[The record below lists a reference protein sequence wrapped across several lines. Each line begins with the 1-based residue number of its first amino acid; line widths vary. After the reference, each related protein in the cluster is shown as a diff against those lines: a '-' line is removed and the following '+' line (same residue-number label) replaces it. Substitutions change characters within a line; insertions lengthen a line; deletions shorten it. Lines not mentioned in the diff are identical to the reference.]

1 MAVYKPTNCQPYLTT
16 LDLLECTSGN
26 DNYSGIPTVFE
37 CKVDTSNTKVTAY
50 AITLYNSDN
59 TQIFPVDTTGNPVE
73 PQDNI
78 TFISDLAAVTGINVS
93 GNILVSNTGYNLLN
107 SGINGSYLR
116 IPVFVDSGTSI
127 PNSSTLSFNTLFVS
141 SSGTVRAKSRGQTE
155 LTPVMIENGQQ
166 YKWVITLFQGVQK
179 GSGTPPDAIFPTS
192 IYEYDMI
199 VTTGQVMGSNIER
212 IQSYLSEEIYVDYYV
227 QPLLL
232 TYNNSD
238 GTTTPVTIHVL
249 DETEGTWEARNNSGA
264 RLDWEDVNTE
274 LVGDRV
280 LIKNYDSSYG
290 YIYPTTGDYG
300 FPEGLISKGQANAFQ
315 IYSMSNNA
323 EDLTTVRMV
332 SVVPYTTIPWS
343 WVNMEGSQGSSYAQQ
358 VYYVLDT
365 QNSIPDIF
373 YPFETTYAGASGGV
387 LASVESAVQN
397 RFVQSGTGNIGIT
410 AQTRIVLNYQA
421 ELNTV
426 SDGEEAVNWYAH
438 QIENIPDFG
447 NGDSLT
453 VDNCDTE
460 DVASPFNGIYT
471 PSFSVDSRTQINGQY
486 YRRVTVNW
494 RRASDADAWG
504 ELSTKIVK
512 VTSTYPET
520 IARFGGKNIQTQ
532 KYEVNED
539 NSQSPVDDSTVAG
552 TLNQTPL
559 KFIDEK
565 PLTIYSHTLSSADTG
580 VSLINNTGIILYN
593 DDPDISASASDKW
606 PDDGTLATLYIRPY
620 VGIEPEMWIR
630 ELGTSENTSRF
641 FLVKEVNTTTWA
653 VKYDPYNVYVGKQV
667 PSTSSGEGY
676 ASSAIFEI
684 GQRYQIRTFYKSS
697 DENPFNLYSNPDISM
712 TFYPSDW
719 IYDAEDNPEAYK
731 HQNEQEGTGPIVIGS
746 RSFVVSATYAQ
757 NQYIWWKSFNYT
769 LYDMIGNQL
778 SSSGD
783 KYNGLM
789 QHTFYGLSRG
799 DYYNLVLTV
808 ETYSGN
814 VISLSQELICSFEP
828 SEIGDEFP
836 FNLSFDCDINAA
848 RMTFRLTGYII
859 PNVELEGGGYRRVNE
874 ATTSNDTL
882 PSIPGVTYS
891 DRGSMLISY
900 NDAATSK
907 FPEEGVTYTHAADG
921 TTAVY
926 NINPLKSENNTVL
939 VQSSH
944 TVRNENF
951 TGNFISVYFEPD
963 DDSSS
968 LPSEYKLVVYIPEEL
983 MEEENGLTVA
993 NPDRNKVLYDIL
1005 GENGE
1010 SAINGPAVANLY
1022 SQTGAVMTDNKW
1034 QNDKYIL
1041 ANWQPAIAAISENLG
1056 SASLVDYKPVT
1067 QRLSEE
1073 TSEGLGY
1080 DSTQGAV
1087 LGAFNTTSDYEQRIS
1102 GQNPVRVPI
1111 AWWVNSPQRQF
1122 NPMMADNTSIL
1133 FAQGDPPQPPTATEE
1148 KPTPSPSDTNDDLC
1162 YVGIETKHRAE
1173 VAGLDREL
1181 FTVRGGAD
1189 NFVIVNKTPV
1199 VWGDYNFT
1207 IGIDYGTSQNT
1218 SFWNIASIHQVAE
1231 NDSDQTVIVQGFKTR
1246 SYFENRE
1253 SPFIWNDTSSDESGN
1268 NTRWFDGWGYNNG
1281 GDSNQ
1286 IYVGNQTQVT
1296 DADLTNTERSNIKG
1310 KTFVIQA
1317 NVGIEPENNQLIH
1330 EVSVYYQNN

>member
-59 TQIFPVDTTGNPVE
+59 TQIFPVDAAGNPVE

-78 TFISDLAAVTGINVS
+78 TFISDLAAVTGMDVS

-127 PNSSTLSFNTLFVS
+127 SNSSTLSFNTLFVS
-141 SSGTVRAKSRGQTE
+141 SSGTVQAKSRGQTE
-155 LTPVMIENGQQ
+155 LTPVTIENGQQ

-212 IQSYLSEEIYVDYYV
+212 IQSYLSDEIYVDYYV

-249 DETEGTWEARNNSGA
+249 DETEGTWEARNSSGA

-373 YPFETTYAGASGGV
+373 YPFETELNWGLLHSLEQDAS
-387 LASVESAVQN
+387 QN
-397 RFVQSGTGNIGIT
+397 CFVQSGTGNIGIS

-421 ELNTV
+421 QENTTA
-426 SDGEEAVNWYAH
+426 SGDTAVNWYADYIDH
-438 QIENIPDFG
+438 SGPSGGRMEDGPLG
-447 NGDSLT
+447 VPSEC
-453 VDNCDTE
+453 VDNP
-460 DVASPFNGIYT
+460 SPFNGIYT
-471 PSFSVDSRTQINGQY
+471 PSFSVDSRTQIGGQY

-512 VTSTYPET
+512 VTSTYPDQ
-520 IARFGGKNIQTQ
+520 IAKFGGENIQTQ
-532 KYEVNED
+532 KYTTEESGGGEISYV
-539 NSQSPVDDSTVAG
+539 PIDDSTVAG

-559 KFIDEK
+559 KFSNEK
-565 PLTIYSHTLSSADTG
+565 PLTIYSHTLSSTDMG

-593 DDPDISASASDKW
+593 DDPDISASASNRW

-620 VGIEPEMWIR
+620 VGIGPEMWIR
-630 ELGTSENTSRF
+630 ELGVSENASRF

-653 VKYDPYNVYVGKQV
+653 VKYNPYEVYVGKTISNDNV
-667 PSTSSGEGY
+667 SDN
-676 ASSAIFEI
+676 AVFDI

-697 DENPFNLYSNPDISM
+697 DENPFNLYSNPNITL

-719 IYDAEDNPEAYK
+719 QGEGDTETRPYEED
-731 HQNEQEGTGPIVIGS
+731 EQTEVVTIGS
-746 RSFVVSATYAQ
+746 RSFTVSCDYTQ
-757 NQYIWWKSFNYT
+757 DQYIWWKSFNYT
-769 LYDMIGNQL
+769 LYDMVGNEL
-778 SSSGD
+778 STSGD
-783 KYNGLM
+783 KYDGLM
-789 QHTFYGLSRG
+789 QHTFYGLINENS
-799 DYYNLVLTV
+799 YVLVLTV

-814 VISLSQELICSFEP
+814 VISIQRELYCDFEAT
-828 SEIGDEFP
+828 DLTNTFP
-836 FNLSFDCDINAA
+836 FDVYFDCDINAVRA
-848 RMTFRLTGYII
+848 EFRVTGYIL
-859 PNVELEGGGYRRVNE
+859 PNVVDENGNQVSRVVAE
-874 ATTSNDTL
+874 TSNNTS
-882 PSIPGVTYS
+882 PAISGVTYNS
-891 DRGSMLISY
+891 SGSMNIGQV
-900 NDAATSK
+900 D
-907 FPEEGVTYTHAADG
+907 EEGVTYTHAVG
-921 TTAVY
+921 SLETAGG
-926 NINPLKSENNTVL
+926 LSQLTAESDSVL

-944 TVRNENF
+944 TVNSSRF
-951 TGNFISVYFEPD
+951 AGNFICAYVGFDSSEAKLPD
-963 DDSSS
+963 D
-968 LPSEYKLVVYIPEEL
+968 YKLVVYIPDELVVDEEGYTT
-983 MEEENGLTVA
+983 E
-993 NPDRNKVLYDIL
+993 NPDRNKVMYDL
-1005 GENGE
+1005 LDSNGA
-1010 SAINGPAVANLY
+1010 SVISGPLVANLY
-1022 SQTGAVMTDNKW
+1022 NQTGNQISGNKW
-1034 QNDKYIL
+1034 RDDLYVLPEWQSVIKPDKVSQIDFGDS
-1041 ANWQPAIAAISENLG
+1041 NH
-1056 SASLVDYKPVT
+1056 VVYKPVDDI
-1067 QRLSEE
+1067 LSDVDNNYHIENARNI
-1073 TSEGLGY
+1073 SGY
-1080 DSTQGAV
+1080 
-1087 LGAFNTTSDYEQRIS
+1087 FNTTSSAIVYSQ
-1102 GQNPVRVPI
+1102 GNPSRANEDWYYQEGAPKTQKSVLLSVT
-1111 AWWVNSPQRQF
+1111 
-1122 NPMMADNTSIL
+1122 DGL
-1133 FAQGDPPQPPTATEE
+1133 FAQGDQSAGDTLSENIVYTGFTTSDGNIFCATKNSGNQDDTEE
-1148 KPTPSPSDTNDDLC
+1148 N
-1162 YVGIETKHRAE
+1162 RNA
-1173 VAGLDREL
+1173 
-1181 FTVRGGAD
+1181 
-1189 NFVIVNKTPV
+1189 FVLVNKMPV
-1199 VWGDYNFT
+1199 IWGDYNFT
-1207 IGIDYGTSQNT
+1207 IMGESNNTDTSTQWWKIAAIMGTEKSDGSISLTNGVYTRTYWENT
-1218 SFWNIASIHQVAE
+1218 
-1231 NDSDQTVIVQGFKTR
+1231 DS
-1246 SYFENRE
+1246 
-1253 SPFIWNDTSSDESGN
+1253 PLIWNDMEDSEEQGTATGAAV
-1268 NTRWFDGWGYNNG
+1268 RWFDGWGYNNG
-1281 GDSNQ
+1281 TGLEDGKKYDADLSPV
-1286 IYVGNQTQVT
+1286 IYVGNQTKVT
-1296 DADLTNTERSNIKG
+1296 DASLTNSERASINR
-1310 KTFVIQA
+1310 KTFAIQA
-1317 NVGIEPENNQLIH
+1317 KIGVNDEGQTYIEPDVRVYLSGINN
-1330 EVSVYYQNN
+1330 

>member
-1 MAVYKPTNCQPYLTT
+1 MAVYKPTNCQPHLTT
-16 LDLLECTSGN
+16 FDLLECTSGN
-26 DNYSGIPTVFE
+26 DNYSGEPTLFE
-37 CKVDTSNTKVTAY
+37 CKVDTSNTQVTAY

-59 TQIFPVDTTGNPVE
+59 TQIFPVDANDNPVD

-78 TFISDLAAVTGINVS
+78 SFISDLQGITGIAS
-93 GNILVSNTGYNLLN
+93 GSPIKSIGYTNLN
-107 SGINGSYLR
+107 SGINGSYLH
-116 IPVFVDSGTSI
+116 IPVFVGGAI
-127 PNSSTLSFNTLFVS
+127 ANW
-141 SSGTVRAKSRGQTE
+141 GTVRYNSLIVAINESGITVTASSRAQNGGTKS
-155 LTPVMIENGQQ
+155 VIIENGQQ
-166 YKWVITLFQGVQK
+166 YKWVITLFQGVK
-179 GSGTPPDAIFPTS
+179 KATASGSDDPVFPTS

-212 IQSYLSEEIYVDYYV
+212 IQSYLSDKIYVDYYI
-227 QPLLL
+227 QPVYFEHGINVTNEETGEWTLVDD
-232 TYNNSD
+232 TD
-238 GTTTPVTIHVL
+238 TPKVF
-249 DETEGTWEARNNSGA
+249 
-264 RLDWEDVNTE
+264 
-274 LVGDRV
+274 GDRV

-300 FPEGLISKGQANAFQ
+300 FSEGVIDKSKTNAFQ
-315 IYSMSNNA
+315 IFTMSND
-323 EDLTTVRMV
+323 ESVLTTTRMV
-332 SVVPYTTIPWS
+332 RVVPYTIVPWT
-343 WVNMEGSQGSSYAQQ
+343 WGQVLADEGSSYGTQN
-358 VYYVLDT
+358 YYVEVGEET
-365 QNSIPDIF
+365 AIPFIF
-373 YPFETTYAGASGGV
+373 YPFETVRNDSLSGIEPT
-387 LASVESAVQN
+387 LLN
-397 RFVQSGTGNIGIT
+397 RFSQSGQGNIGIT
-410 AQTRIVLNYQA
+410 SQTRVVINYQPDN
-421 ELNTV
+421 NTFF
-426 SDGEEAVNWYAH
+426 ETA
-438 QIENIPDFG
+438 G
-447 NGDSLT
+447 NLPANGQGFDLSNEKYSAMIT
-453 VDNCDTE
+453 NG
-460 DVASPFNGIYT
+460 SPFNGIFA
-471 PSFSVDSRTQINGQY
+471 PEFSIGAREQVGDTY
-486 YRRVTVNW
+486 YRLITVSW
-494 RRASDADAWG
+494 YRASDADTWG
-504 ELSTKIVK
+504 ELINKVVK
-512 VTSTYPET
+512 VTWAGSSGVA
-520 IARFGGKNIQTQ
+520 IFGGENIQTRQ
-532 KYEVNED
+532 YDGDE
-539 NSQSPVDDSTVAG
+539 PVDDSTARG
-552 TLNQTPL
+552 TLNQTPV
-559 KFIDEK
+559 KFTKEQPIQ
-565 PLTIYSHTLSSADTG
+565 IYSFDNTNNPY
-580 VSLINNTGIILYN
+580 INNTGLILYN
-593 DDPDISASASDKW
+593 SNPVITEGDPEQWEKSEDSEK
-606 PDDGTLATLYIRPY
+606 PNLATLYIRPFI
-620 VGIEPEMWIR
+620 GLEPMMWFR
-630 ELGTSENTSRF
+630 ELGTSENFSRF
-641 FLVKEVNTTTWA
+641 FLVQSVNTTTWA
-653 VKYDPYNVYVGKQV
+653 VKYDPYSVYVGKQI
-667 PSTSSGEGY
+667 PSTSSGDGY

-719 IYDAEDNPEAYK
+719 AYDAEDNPEAYK

-746 RSFVVSATYAQ
+746 RSFVVSATYTQ
-757 NQYIWWKSFNYT
+757 DQYIWWKSFNYT
-769 LYDMIGNQL
+769 LYDMVGNQL

-783 KYNGLM
+783 KYDGLM

-814 VISLSQELICSFEP
+814 VISLSQELVCSFEP

-848 RMTFRLTGYII
+848 RMTFRLTGYIV
-859 PNVELEGGGYRRVNE
+859 PNVELEGGGYRHVNE

-891 DRGSMLISY
+891 DRGSMSISY

-907 FPEEGVTYTHAADG
+907 FPEEGVTYTHTADG
-921 TTAVY
+921 TTTVY

-983 MEEENGLTVA
+983 MEDENGLTVA

-1022 SQTGAVMTDNKW
+1022 SQTGAVATDNKW